1 MDFTLCIQFS
11 EDGENGKELLYDEL
25 KLFTSLD
32 VEVLKDIAFP
42 HIVTLKLDIDKKFA
56 KSKPTRTSLSLD
68 ERDYRKFLSTFALS
82 LMEVK
87 TLLNDVVMIDGISFP
102 YSVDEIYTTVDFL
115 DKSMHIFMEVE
126 DSAAEFFEKEWWD
139 DKEYADQQKK
149 SRAERAAARAE
160 DRAAR
165 SSVDGGEMD
174 DDEDRDDR
182 EDLAEEAADD
192 EERREEAREAGEK
205 RDSKERFTHDDEDEV
220 PGSAADERMKDEK
233 AERTKK

>member
-1 MDFTLCIQFS
+1 
-11 EDGENGKELLYDEL
+11 
-25 KLFTSLD
+25 
-32 VEVLKDIAFP
+32 
-42 HIVTLKLDIDKKFA
+42 LDIDKKFG

-139 DKEYADQQKK
+139 DKQYADEQKK

-165 SSVDGGEMD
+165 ASVDGGEV
-174 DDEDRDDR
+174 DDEEDDR

-192 EERREEAREAGEK
+192 EERREEAREAGEM
-205 RDSKERFTHDDEDEV
+205 RESEQRFTHDEEDEV
-220 PGSAADERMKDEK
+220 PGSAADERKKDEK
-233 AERTKK
+233 ADRSNK